1 MRKMTTNKEYDRTKH
16 RSIITRDR
24 TEKELHVLLSFGR
37 DSAISMEKELFNPA
51 VFSEIRFGENEGIG
65 IYYPV
70 YRDGSCAEAQY
81 IKFSYRKFRN
91 GDVVILERA
100 SKDEMEEYD
109 KERLGHL
116 LRR

>member
-1 MRKMTTNKEYDRTKH
+1 MTNDKEYDRTKH
-16 RSIITRDR
+16 TSIITHVR
-24 TEKELHVLLSFGR
+24 TEKELYVLLSFGR
-37 DSAISMEKELFNPA
+37 GSAISMEKELFNSA
-51 VFSEIRFGENEGIG
+51 VFSEIRFGENEDIG

>member
-1 MRKMTTNKEYDRTKH
+1 MRKMTRNKEYDRTKQ
-16 RSIITRDR
+16 RSIITRDK
-24 TEKELHVLLSFGR
+24 TEKELHVLLSLGR
-37 DSAISMEKELFNPA
+37 GSAISMERGLFNPA
-51 VFSEIRFGENEGIG
+51 VFNEIRYGEKEGIG

-81 IKFSYRKFRN
+81 IKFSYAHYRN
-91 GDVVILERA
+91 EDVVILERA
-100 SKDEMEEYD
+100 SKNEIEEYD

>member
-1 MRKMTTNKEYDRTKH
+1 MEAEKRNERKNDIKTMKW
-16 RSIITRDR
+16 R
-24 TEKELHVLLSFGR
+24 TENELHTLLSFDRG
-37 DSAISMEKELFNPA
+37 SVITMEKDLFTPSI
-51 VFSEIRFGENEGIG
+51 FSEIRYGEKAGIG

-81 IKFSYRKFRN
+81 IKFSYAKY
-91 GDVVILERA
+91 GKEDVVVLERA
-100 SKDEMEEYD
+100 SKEEIQEYD